1 MTELYSRLENWRRK
15 QVSQVNATLT
25 GKQRRRALVALLDK
39 ETELL
44 RSLEAHR
51 AIRSA
56 RRRNAAI
63 ARFLQEVSASFFLL
77 HHFEIVFYKIWY
89 MVS

>member
-15 QVSQVNATLT
+15 QVSQINATLK

-63 ARFLQEVSASFFLL
+63 ARFLQEVSDCYNSLYPSDN
-77 HHFEIVFYKIWY
+77 V
-89 MVS
+89 